1 MGHSHALPSPVGAA
15 DRRLLRFRL
24 GAVLLIALAACGA
37 QFVGALLTGSISL
50 LAESVHMLVDL
61 IGLAVAFG
69 VSLIPR
75 RPSAQRQERLEA
87 LSALIQSTLL
97 VGVGVY
103 AAIRGI
109 RALIVP
115 HPIAGEYL
123 LVFAAVGFVAN
134 LVCVGILYSSRKA
147 NLNFRAAF
155 LEVISDALGS
165 LVVIAGGIAVL
176 AFGFLRADAVAALGL
191 AALMIPR
198 GIAIL
203 RSALAVVLPER
214 KGWPLGAALALSVF
228 FGLGVSQLHQQ
239 LAPTDLHL
247 DPPAVDSYS
256 WIAADGADL
265 TLSFD
270 RDSGV
275 ATLGEGCSQAL
286 APYQRALGGVLIGNL
301 QGAESPNC
309 GDSLPTELLTADSAY
324 YSEDFRELR
333 LYTVTGEELTRFGSE
348 DRSEDQQTADRWRPL
363 LELLFRL

>member
-1 MGHSHALPSPVGAA
+1 MGHSHALPSPVAA
-15 DRRLLRFRL
+15 EDRRLLRFRL

-61 IGLAVAFG
+61 LGLTVAFG

-75 RPSAQRQERLEA
+75 RASAQRQERLEA

-97 VGVGVY
+97 VGVGIY

-123 LVFAAVGFVAN
+123 LVFAAVGLVAN

-176 AFGFLRADAVAALGL
+176 SFGFLRADAIAALCL

-198 GIAIL
+198 GIGIL
-203 RSALAVVLPER
+203 RSALGTVLPRR
-214 KGWPLGAALALSVF
+214 KVLALVGALLISTL

-247 DPPAVDSYS
+247 DPAPADGYS
-256 WIAADGADL
+256 WTSTEDGDLKLDFDGATGVV
-265 TLSFD
+265 TLQ
-270 RDSGV
+270 
-275 ATLGEGCSQAL
+275 EGCSQAL
-286 APYQRALGGVLIGNL
+286 GTYERSLGGVLIGEL
-301 QGAESPNC
+301 QVAERSSC
-309 GDSLPTELLTADSAY
+309 GDELSSALLAADSAY
-324 YSEDFRELR
+324 YSEDFRELQ
-333 LYTVTGEELTRFGSE
+333 LYTVAGEELASFGSAQ
-348 DRSEDQQTADRWRPL
+348 RSEDQHRADSWRPL

>member
-1 MGHSHALPSPVGAA
+1 MGHSHALPSPVGAE

-69 VSLIPR
+69 VSLVPR
-75 RPSAQRQERLEA
+75 RPSAAAQERLEA

-97 VGVGVY
+97 VGVGIY
-103 AAIRGI
+103 AAIRGL
-109 RALIVP
+109 RSLVVP

-123 LVFAAVGFVAN
+123 LVFASVGLVAN

-176 AFGFLRADAVAALGL
+176 AFGFLRADAIAALGL

-198 GIAIL
+198 GIGIL
-203 RSALAVVLPER
+203 RSSLAVVAPRR
-214 KGWPLGAALALSVF
+214 KRRALAAALLLSTL

-239 LAPTDLHL
+239 LSPADLHL
-247 DPPAVDSYS
+247 DPPAADGYS
-256 WIAADGADL
+256 WISAEDSAL
-265 TLSFD
+265 NLRFD
-270 RDSGV
+270 RESGLV
-275 ATLGEGCSQAL
+275 TLEEGCSQAL
-286 APYQRALGGVLIGNL
+286 APYERTLGGVLIG
-301 QGAESPNC
+301 GFEVAEDQSC
-309 GDSLPTELLTADSAY
+309 GDSLPAGILTADSAY
-324 YSEDFRELR
+324 YSEDFRELQ
-333 LYTVTGEELTRFGSE
+333 LYTVSGEELARFGSAA
-348 DRSEDQQTADRWRPL
+348 RSEDQQRADSWRPL